1 MLIERRRQVW
11 LWWTAMVMALLFA
24 LGSLAW
30 VVADISAFRARSW
43 VETWENL
50 VLQSARKGVYY
61 EPGDKDWLS
70 ARQAAALAVRLA
82 PFSADYREIL
92 ARVIA
97 SRYPMANDADE
108 RAMPFLDEAAAHY
121 RSAIR
126 MRPTWPHTYVS
137 LAHVL
142 RRMGRLDEEYETSM
156 RQALRYGPWEPAV
169 LMRVVDINVDI
180 LPRLPDS
187 TRQLV
192 LETFMRG
199 QAWISDS
206 EGRRI
211 PYGDQLW
218 ARVVARRKQMLVCSW
233 LPMTD
238 ARIRERCT
246 APSK

>member
-1 MLIERRRQVW
+1 MPIDRRRQVW
-11 LWWTAMVMALLFA
+11 FWWAATIMALLFA

-61 EPGDKDWLS
+61 EPADKDWVS
-70 ARQAAALAVRLA
+70 AQQAAALAVRLA
-82 PFSADYREIL
+82 PFSADYREAL
-92 ARVIA
+92 ARVNA

-108 RAMPFLDEAAAHY
+108 RAMPFLEEAATQY
-121 RSAIR
+121 RLAIR

-156 RQALRYGPWEPAV
+156 RQALHYGPWEPAV

-180 LPRLPDS
+180 LPQLASS

-192 LETFMRG
+192 LETLVRAQG
-199 QAWISDS
+199 WTSDA

-246 APSK
+246 VPSK